1 MVLGSLSLCN
11 ELIIKSQ
18 PLMKLDILAFAV
30 HPDDAELSCSG
41 TLIKHIK
48 AGKKVGVID
57 LTAGELGTR
66 GSGPLRLQE
75 AAVSAKILGLS
86 ARENLGMADGF
97 FEYNRENQL
106 AIIRMIRKYQP
117 EIVLA
122 NALDDRH
129 PDHGKAAKLTKDAC
143 FLAGLIKVKTEIE
156 GKTQTHWRPKQVF
169 HYIQDRHL
177 IPDFVVDITDEMD
190 QKMEAIMA
198 FKSQFFDPNNSEPTS
213 PISSKEFLESVKGK
227 NSVFGRE
234 LGVAYAEGFNTDKII
249 GVEDLFDLR

>member
-1 MVLGSLSLCN
+1 
-11 ELIIKSQ
+11 
-18 PLMKLDILAFAV
+18 MKLDILAIAV

-48 AGKKVGVID
+48 SGKKAGIID
-57 LTAGELGTR
+57 LTKGELGTR
-66 GSGPLRLQE
+66 GSAELRVKE
-75 AAVSAKILGLS
+75 AEASAKIMGLS

-97 FEYNRENQL
+97 FEYSRANQI
-106 AIIRMIRKYQP
+106 AIIQMIRKYQP

-143 FLAGLIKVKTEIE
+143 FLSGLRKVETELD
-156 GKTQTHWRPKQVF
+156 GVAQLHWRPKQVF

-198 FKSQFFDPNNSEPTS
+198 FGSQFYNPNNQEPAS

-227 NSVFGRE
+227 NSVFGRSI
-234 LGVAYAEGFNTDKII
+234 GVAYAEGFNTDKIV
-249 GVEDLFDLR
+249 GVDDLFDLR

>member
-1 MVLGSLSLCN
+1 
-11 ELIIKSQ
+11 
-18 PLMKLDILAFAV
+18 MKLDILAIAV

-48 AGKKVGVID
+48 AGKKAGIID
-57 LTAGELGTR
+57 LTRGELGTR
-66 GSGPLRLQE
+66 GNGELRVKE
-75 AAVSAKILGLS
+75 AEVAAKIMGLS
-86 ARENLGMADGF
+86 TRENLGMADGF
-97 FEYNRENQL
+97 FEYNRANQI
-106 AIIRMIRKYQP
+106 AIIQMIRKYQP

-122 NALDDRH
+122 NAIDDRH

-143 FLAGLIKVKTEIE
+143 FLSGLRKVETELD
-156 GKTQTHWRPKQVF
+156 GVVQTHWRPKQIF

-177 IPDFVVDITDEMD
+177 IPDFIVDISDEID

-198 FKSQFFDPNNSEPTS
+198 FSSQFFNPKSTDPES

-234 LGVAYAEGFNTDKII
+234 IGAAYAEGFNTDKIV
-249 GVEDLFDLR
+249 GVDDLFDLR